1 MKKNHYKLIIMPLL
15 SIIFVMGL
23 SLALLQPEIS
33 SAATATPPATLQ
45 NAAGFLGE
53 AAGAQGAGYAAPKS
67 PSIIIG
73 TIINDV
79 LIFLGVIFL
88 ILTIYGGFLWM
99 TAGGNEETLKKAK
112 KWIINAVIG
121 LIIVLAAYS
130 ITSFVVGQIISSTT
144 K

>member
-1 MKKNHYKLIIMPLL
+1 MTSFSFAIL
-15 SIIFVMGL
+15 SPKIAG
-23 SLALLQPEIS
+23 
-33 SAATATPPATLQ
+33 AAPAASLQ
-45 NAAGFLGE
+45 NAAGFLKE
-53 AAGAQGAGYAAPKS
+53 TAESQGAGYAKPKS

-112 KWIINAVIG
+112 KWLVNAVIG

-130 ITSFVVGQIISSTT
+130 ITSFVISKIISSTVQ
-144 K
+144 